1 MTDKKLYSY
10 LAQIFRMMPDINQ
23 VATLQTATVLGL
35 AALIAVLSPSRAV
48 AQAAGRVEVRA
59 TVVNVTASR
68 SAVASM
74 RWLLR
79 QNRDVRRERGLAT
92 IEVSREK
99 RKVAIN
105 YLKN

>member
-1 MTDKKLYSY
+1 MTDKKLYGY
-10 LAQIFRMMPDINQ
+10 LAQIFKMLPHLDQ

-35 AALIAVLSPSRAV
+35 VAFLAGLCPARAA
-48 AQAAGRVEVRA
+48 AQATGRVEVRA

-68 SAVASM
+68 SAVAAM
-74 RWLLR
+74 RWLLA
-79 QNRDVRRERGLAT
+79 QNRDARRERGLAT

>member
-1 MTDKKLYSY
+1 MTDKKLYRY
-10 LAQIFRMMPDINQ
+10 LAQIFKMMPVLDP
-23 VATLQTATVLGL
+23 VATVQTATVLGL
-35 AALIAVLSPSRAV
+35 AAFIAGLCPSRAA
-48 AQAAGRVEVRA
+48 AQATGRVEVRA